1 MTIGKNIF
9 RFRKEKG
16 LTQAELGEKL
26 GVSNQ
31 AISKWE
37 SGMSAPDISLLPFLA
52 DVFECSIDDL
62 FDYIPK
68 KERISLNVI
77 PGDDL
82 RKDDMGEY
90 VARQIRSQLDDSGS
104 TNKFVDVMLE
114 NLEGKF
120 ELTDENIERLLDA
133 YREMYRG
140 MRKKNENQ

>member
-1 MTIGKNIF
+1 MKIGKNIA
-9 RFRKEKG
+9 RLRKEKG

-37 SGMSAPDISLLPFLA
+37 SEVSSPDISLLPSIA

-62 FDYIPK
+62 FCYIPK
-68 KERISLNVI
+68 QERIPLNMI

-82 RKDDMGEY
+82 RKDGMGEY

-104 TNKFVDVMLE
+104 TNKFIEVMLA

-140 MRKKNENQ
+140 MRKKKEN

>member
-1 MTIGKNIF
+1 MKIGKNIA
-9 RFRKEKG
+9 RLRKEKG

-37 SGMSAPDISLLPFLA
+37 SEVSSPDISLLPSIA

-62 FDYIPK
+62 FCYIPK
-68 KERISLNVI
+68 QERIHLNMI

-82 RKDDMGEY
+82 RKDGMGEY

-104 TNKFVDVMLE
+104 TNKFIEVMLA

-140 MRKKNENQ
+140 MRKKKEN